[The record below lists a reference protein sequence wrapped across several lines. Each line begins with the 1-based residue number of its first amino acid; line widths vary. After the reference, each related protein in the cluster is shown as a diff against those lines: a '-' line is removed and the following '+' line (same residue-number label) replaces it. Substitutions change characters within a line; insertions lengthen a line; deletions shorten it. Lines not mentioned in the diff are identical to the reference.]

1 MPDQTGSPKE
11 NPLES
16 YYSPMFFFHPTQ
28 QKSQHSLAVILNWSH
43 AMELSKATN
52 LNRSVFTNRQPTC
65 CIAAHLKPVFTEFSE
80 TVLNLLTVS
89 CADMPLNGFVVCVI
103 RLR

>member
-28 QKSQHSLAVILNWSH
+28 SRNLNTLTVILNWSH
-43 AMELSKATN
+43 AMELPKATN

-80 TVLNLLTVS
+80 TVLSSESVN
-89 CADMPLNGFVVCVI
+89 CV
-103 RLR
+103 LC